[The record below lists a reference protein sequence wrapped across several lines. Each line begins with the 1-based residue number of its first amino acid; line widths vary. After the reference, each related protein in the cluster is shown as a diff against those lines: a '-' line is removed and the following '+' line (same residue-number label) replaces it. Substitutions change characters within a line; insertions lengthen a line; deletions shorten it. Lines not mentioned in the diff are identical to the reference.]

1 MFEKIKSWSLKKK
14 IVVGGIAV
22 VALILLVS
30 MCSGGNSGGKHTIK
44 YLRNMNTEAARNWAD
59 FIEEYGINA
68 ITSDNTT
75 ILQMAVDGQNKE
87 LVETCLKDG
96 ADPNVFSGKVLPAV
110 CIATRYKNYEIVK
123 MLLETGAN
131 PNPLDKETQ
140 KNMWDSAQYDALSEL
155 FTSYR
160 IGDDGVREIAKLLIP
175 YYKKYN
181 CFDYTGISQKNIC
194 RGITTGDVYEEVFDF
209 EIIKSMFDAGFLPD
223 SISSILVYGYKRD
236 EQHKDY
242 YLETVKKLLK
252 THKDAYSGQAFSLS
266 NCFEGDEEWEM
277 IKWLIGLGY
286 DFSGDRAINYIAKYV
301 DTDVNVAKERIS
313 YFIELGMN
321 FNDLKSDDNYTILSK
336 LTVPIMYSCDTKEEA
351 ANKIEMFNFLSEKGI
366 YKISYPRTMTSEEFV
381 EELYDRYPRK
391 MDFDL
396 KPYQKI
402 PKR

>member
-14 IVVGGIAV
+14 IIVGGIAV
-22 VALILLVS
+22 VALILLAS
-30 MCSGGNSGGKHTIK
+30 MCSGGNSGGKQTVK

-181 CFDYTGISQKNIC
+181 CFDYTGISQKDIY

-223 SISSILVYGYKRD
+223 SISGLLMYGYKRD
-236 EQHKDY
+236 ELHKDY
-242 YLETVKKLLK
+242 YLETVKKLLEN
-252 THKDAYSGQAFSLS
+252 HKDVYGSGAFSLAYT
-266 NCFEGDEEWEM
+266 FEGDEEWEM

-286 DFSGDRAINYIAKYV
+286 DFSSGAVDYISRYINL
-301 DTDVNVAKERIS
+301 DVNSAKERIQ
-313 YFIELGMN
+313 YLIDVGMN
-321 FNDLKSDDNYTILSK
+321 FNELKDGGDRYTILSELAEK
-336 LTVPIMYSCDTKEEA
+336 IMYYCDTKEEGA
-351 ANKIEMFNFLSEKGI
+351 SKIEMFNFLSEKGI
-366 YKISYPRTMTSEEFV
+366 YKITYPRTMTSEEFV

-391 MDFDL
+391 MDFGL
-396 KPYQKI
+396 KPYHLQ
-402 PKR
+402 